1 MAASGGSPDAKCSR
15 RPLPSFTLKRP
26 VEPSMLCTGR
36 NQRIK
41 VNVSLLFVT
50 RTGLQ
55 FEKDGIGLKQTIR
68 PTQLAFLSH
77 LLEEMGC

>member
-1 MAASGGSPDAKCSR
+1 
-15 RPLPSFTLKRP
+15 
-26 VEPSMLCTGR
+26 MLCTGR